1 MTDPIDKAIASSE
14 APEPL
19 RMAEVPVMLNSTGRP
34 AIIGVPEDITDAEV
48 MELTAWMLRSL
59 RGHIEANLHPASR
72 IQVVRGTLPT

>member
-14 APEPL
+14 APQGMS
-19 RMAEVPVMLNSTGRP
+19 MAEVPVLINSTGRP

-59 RGHIEANLHPASR
+59 RGHIQANLTPASR
-72 IQVVRGTLPT
+72 IQVVRGSLPQ